1 MKAPAGVP
9 CPEASSP
16 PGESKHREGVLSR
29 HEPFSAERVREIV
42 AGLCDLEGPLMPI
55 LHEIQH
61 SFGHVPEAAVPVV
74 AEALNLSRA
83 EVHGV
88 VTFYPDFR
96 RTPAGRHVVKL
107 CRAEACQSR
116 GADMLAELAEARLGV
131 RLGETRADGK
141 VTLEPVYCL
150 GLCATAPSAMVDGRL
165 VGRLDTGALEAIAKE
180 IEQ

>member
-1 MKAPAGVP
+1 MA
-9 CPEASSP
+9 
-16 PGESKHREGVLSR
+16 ESQLTEREKSKRLEGALSR
-29 HEPFSAERVREIV
+29 HEPFSAERVRDIV
-42 AGLCDLEGPLMPI
+42 EGLCGLEGPLMPI

-61 SFGHVPEAAVPVV
+61 SFGHVPDAALPVV

-83 EVHGV
+83 EVYGV
-88 VTFYPDFR
+88 ATFYPDFR

-116 GADMLAELAEARLGV
+116 GATALAELAEARLGV

-165 VGRLDTGALEAIAKE
+165 VGRLDAEALEAIAGE
-180 IEQ
+180 VER